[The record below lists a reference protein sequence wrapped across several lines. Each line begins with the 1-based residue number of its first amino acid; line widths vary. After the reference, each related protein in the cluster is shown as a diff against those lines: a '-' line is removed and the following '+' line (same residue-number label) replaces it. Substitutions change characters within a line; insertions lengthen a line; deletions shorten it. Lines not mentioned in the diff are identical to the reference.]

1 MKIIGTFPNTRLR
14 RLRKHKWIRNIVSE
28 NNISHNDL
36 ILPVFVREG
45 KNKIE
50 TIKSMPGVKRYSI
63 DKLDIILKQ
72 VKKYKIPMIA
82 LFPYTSLNKKDKN
95 GTEALNPNNLICR
108 SLKTIKKKFPEI
120 GVMCDVALDPYTLS
134 GHDGIIINK
143 KIDNDE
149 TIKILTKQALLQAQ
163 MGCDVIA
170 PSDMMDGRVGHIRR
184 ILDKN
189 NFEDVN
195 ILSYAVKF
203 ASNYY
208 GPFRDAVG
216 SKKKIKID
224 KKTYQMDIRNSDDSF
239 REVALDLKEGAD
251 MILVKPGMMYLD
263 IISKLKSQ
271 FKTPILA
278 YQVSGEYSLIK
289 DGIKNKLLNEDS
301 ILESIIA
308 FKRAGACAIISY
320 FAIDIAKKLIR

>member
-1 MKIIGTFPNTRLR
+1 MKIIGSFPKTRLR
-14 RLRKHKWIRNIVSE
+14 RIRKASWLRNLVSE
-28 NNISHNDL
+28 NNISNNDL
-36 ILPVFVREG
+36 VLPIFVREG
-45 KNKIE
+45 FNKIE
-50 TIKSMPGVKRYSI
+50 PILSMPGVNRYSV
-63 DKLDIILKQ
+63 DKLPVIMDL
-72 VKKYKIPMIA
+72 VKYYKIPMIA
-82 LFPYTSLNKKDKN
+82 LFPLTPNRKKN
-95 GTEALNPNNLICR
+95 SRGSEALNKDNLVCKGLR
-108 SLKTIKKKFPEI
+108 LIKKKYPEI
-120 GVMCDVALDPYTLS
+120 GVMCDVALDPYTS
-134 GHDGIIINK
+134 HGHDGILIKN
-143 KIDNDE
+143 KIDNDQ
-149 TIKILTKQALLQAQ
+149 TIKILKKQALLQAE
-163 MGCDVIA
+163 MGCDLIA
-170 PSDMMDGRVGHIRR
+170 PSDMMDGRIGEIRK

-216 SKKKIKID
+216 SKKKIKIN

-263 IISKLKSQ
+263 IISKLKNQ

-320 FAIDIAKKLIR
+320 FAIDIAKKLVR